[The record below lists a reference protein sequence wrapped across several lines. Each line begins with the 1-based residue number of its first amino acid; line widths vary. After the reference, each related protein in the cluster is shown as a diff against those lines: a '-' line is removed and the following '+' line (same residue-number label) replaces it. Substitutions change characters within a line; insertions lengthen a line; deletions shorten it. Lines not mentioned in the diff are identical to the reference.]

1 MHSVWQSPHNFQT
14 PPSLSQILL
23 YVSHMFQLSSWCL
36 EMGQTRSFMFD
47 VLLTSPVVATW
58 PVIPILT
65 GNLISVLLL
74 FNENRVWMLI
84 TNKLKQHSLEVNL
97 NILKLFFLGQD
108 FALLTISMVRII
120 AVCFLVFECHV
131 INYLLSLAC
140 SSRAGEYWCTWP
152 TLPRLQDNI
161 HQYNL
166 HIWLKLKSLLN

>member
-1 MHSVWQSPHNFQT
+1 MRSVWRSPHNFQT

-23 YVSHMFQLSSWCL
+23 YVSHMFQFSSWCL
-36 EMGQTRSFMFD
+36 EMDETWSFMFG

-74 FNENRVWMLI
+74 LNENRVWMLI

-97 NILKLFFLGQD
+97 NILKLVLSWSGFCLTHHFHGKDHSSAFFCFWLPCNK
-108 FALLTISMVRII
+108 LL
-120 AVCFLVFECHV
+120 
-131 INYLLSLAC
+131 INLAC
-140 SSRAGEYWCTWP
+140 SSHAGEHWCTWA

-161 HQYNL
+161 P
-166 HIWLKLKSLLN
+166 